1 MNKKGTQAITLFSIL
16 TVLIAFFI
24 YPITSFAATGNYEKV
39 ANYISTWHVKSL
51 AGLHWTDEG
60 IHMIKAD
67 NQPAFCIEH
76 GTLLTGG
83 SGFTPLELTIVE
95 KERLSLIAYYG
106 YQVNPTIDY
115 YGVTQNLVWL
125 EFGDE
130 LLATN
135 IPNFENRR
143 NEILNQVKNHNIKPT
158 FNNQTINLKV
168 GESVTLEDKN
178 NVLSKYVKQL
188 SNSANLKIEKNG
200 NKLTLTATKDSK
212 ESGTIKY
219 SIADSNSVGQSLV
232 YTKPNEQKVATFKL
246 SNVVNSI

>member
-1 MNKKGTQAITLFSIL
+1 M
-16 TVLIAFFI
+16 
-24 YPITSFAATGNYEKV
+24 
-39 ANYISTWHVKSL
+39 HVKSL
-51 AGLHWTDEG
+51 GGLHWTDEG

-76 GTLLTGG
+76 GILLTGG
-83 SGFTPLELTIVE
+83 SGFTLSELTLAE

-106 YQVNPTIDY
+106 YQVKPTIDN
-115 YGVTQNLVWL
+115 YGITQNLVWL
-125 EFGDE
+125 ELGDE
-130 LLATN
+130 LLTTA
-135 IPNFENRR
+135 IPNFDNRK
-143 NEILNQVKNHNIKPT
+143 NEIVTQVKNHSIKPI

-168 GESVTLEDKN
+168 GESITLEGKN

-219 SIADSNSVGQSLV
+219 SIADSNSVGQSFV
-232 YTKPNEQKVATFKL
+232 YAKPNEQKVVTFKL
-246 SNVVNSI
+246 LNAGEFNLNIKNKVF